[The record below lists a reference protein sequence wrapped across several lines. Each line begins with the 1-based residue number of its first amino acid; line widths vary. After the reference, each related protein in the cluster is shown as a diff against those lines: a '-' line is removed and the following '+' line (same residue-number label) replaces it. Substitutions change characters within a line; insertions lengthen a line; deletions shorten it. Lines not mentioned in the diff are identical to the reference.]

1 MSTCVHFN
9 FMTPKG
15 LNTTQSDEKKK
26 RDRRAQKR
34 EKRVEEN
41 KKTDIALIVYV
52 VYFQWQERRYLC

>member
-1 MSTCVHFN
+1 MKRK
-9 FMTPKG
+9 KG
-15 LNTTQSDEKKK
+15 IEERK
-26 RDRRAQKR
+26 KR

>member
-1 MSTCVHFN
+1 
-9 FMTPKG
+9 MTPKG

-26 RDRRAQKR
+26 RDRRVQKR